1 MEKKYDDELKGA
13 FFPEGQSEVVF
24 RGNMQING
32 EKRYGVIVKSQ
43 NRDGKEKHELM
54 FSAGLI
60 HVNTPESKIHDRV
73 PDIGG
78 RVYFDKEK
86 YKFGCWNQ
94 RADSGLEYLSAGL
107 SLDEE
112 TAPF

>member
-13 FFPEGQSEVVF
+13 FFYEGQSEVIF
-24 RGNMQING
+24 RGNMQIDG
-32 EKRYGVIVKSQ
+32 QKRYATIIKSQ

-60 HVNTPESKIHDRV
+60 HMNSPENKISEKS

-78 RVYFDKEK
+78 KVYFDGNE
-86 YKFGCWNQ
+86 YKFGAWNQ

-107 SLDEE
+107 DVEDEK
-112 TAPF
+112 APF